1 MACDIRS
8 AFTCMDSPAVH
19 VSLKEL
25 NRQSDSVLGE
35 RTELND
41 RVVPGAE

>member
-1 MACDIRS
+1 
-8 AFTCMDSPAVH
+8 MDSPVVH

-35 RTELND
+35 RAELND
-41 RVVPGAE
+41 